1 MISHKGIAD
10 FEERAILDD
19 DVEHMEDLKVGEI
32 FGERD
37 QVGGVF

>member
-1 MISHKGIAD
+1 MISLYGIAN
-10 FEERAILDD
+10 FEERAILDY

-37 QVGGVF
+37 QVGGGV